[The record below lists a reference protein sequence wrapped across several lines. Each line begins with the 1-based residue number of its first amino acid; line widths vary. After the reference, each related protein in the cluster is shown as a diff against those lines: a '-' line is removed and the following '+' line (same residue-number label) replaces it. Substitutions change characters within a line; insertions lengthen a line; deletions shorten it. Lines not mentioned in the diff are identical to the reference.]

1 MTRQAQ
7 LRLVGFVL
15 GCLLLPVANAQ
26 FGDKPAKL
34 SLIKLSNDMYVIH
47 NDYVPGNTTVL
58 VTDAGVL
65 LVDDKFE
72 IDHDN
77 IMSMLRT
84 ITDKPVKYV
93 INTHH
98 HADHTGGNAKLQMDG
113 TLAVSSDEAR
123 ARMVAGKM
131 AGLPDISIG
140 HRGTLYFGGKTVEM
154 YWFGRAHTDG
164 DIVVLFPDERILAAG
179 DIYTNDPGTPELI
192 DYAGG
197 GSAKDWTGT
206 MGGALKLDFDT
217 VVPGH
222 GVPAKKADMA
232 KYRDT
237 SKRLTELIS
246 QMVKQGKS
254 KADVEKTMRSEFGW
268 QDFHVNMALDA
279 LIKEMGQ

>member
-1 MTRQAQ
+1 MIRHAY
-7 LRLVGFVL
+7 LALGALVL
-15 GCLLLPVANAQ
+15 GCSMLSVANAQ
-26 FGDKPAKL
+26 FGDKPSKL
-34 SLIKLSNDMYVIH
+34 SLVKLSDDMYVIH

-93 INTHH
+93 INTHFH
-98 HADHTGGNAKLQMDG
+98 GDHSGGNAKLQAEG

-140 HRGTLYFGGKTVEM
+140 HRGTIYFGGKTVEM

-164 DIVVLFPDERILAAG
+164 DIVVLFPDERVLASG
-179 DIYTNDPGTPELI
+179 DIYANDPGTPELI
-192 DYAGG
+192 DYSGG

-206 MGGALKLDFDT
+206 MTKALELDFDT

-222 GVPAKKADMA
+222 GTVAKKADMA
-232 KYRDT
+232 AFRD
-237 SKRLTELIS
+237 SSRRLTQLIS

-254 KADVEKTMRSEFGW
+254 KADVEKTMRGEFGW
-268 QDFHVNMALDA
+268 QDFHVNMALDG
-279 LIKEMGQ
+279 LIKEMSN

>member
-1 MTRQAQ
+1 MIRHAY
-7 LRLVGFVL
+7 LSLAALALGCFVL
-15 GCLLLPVANAQ
+15 PAAHAQ

-34 SLIKLSNDMYVIH
+34 TLIKLSSDLYVIH
-47 NDYVPGNTTVL
+47 NDYVPGNTTAL
-58 VTDAGVL
+58 ITDAGVL
-65 LVDDKFE
+65 LVDDKYDV
-72 IDHDN
+72 DHDN

-84 ITDKPVKYV
+84 VTDKPVKYV
-93 INTHH
+93 INTHF
-98 HADHTGGNAKLQMDG
+98 HADHSGGNAKLQVDG

-140 HRGTLYFGGKTVEM
+140 HRGTIYFGGKTVEM

-197 GSAKDWTGT
+197 GSAKEWTATIGK
-206 MGGALKLDFDT
+206 ALQLDFDT

-222 GVPAKKADMA
+222 GVPAKKADME
-232 KYRDT
+232 KYKDT
-237 SKRLTELIS
+237 SARLTELIT
-246 QMVKQGKS
+246 QMVKQGKP
-254 KADVEKTMRSEFGW
+254 KADVEKTMRGEFGW
-268 QDFHVNMALDA
+268 QDFHVNMALDG
-279 LIKEMGQ
+279 LIKEMGN